1 MNIDEV
7 IKEYDSM
14 FGVKPPREILSY
26 LMQKIDMSREER
38 DIASEIILLNETI
51 GFCRDASIVEEGV
64 RYAKELEH
72 LMQELDFSGRIEYA
86 TTMLNLANA
95 YRGFGMH
102 ADSEKRYAIC
112 EELYGRMLPEGDFL
126 FASLYNNRGLLYQEM
141 KDWDRAVEEFQNAL
155 KIADAHPQHE
165 IEQATTRANLAAALI
180 EASPEGRAAAEDWL
194 QEAIDIFEKDGG
206 KDFHYSAALSAL
218 GALYFHKK
226 DYLGAAECFRK
237 AMKQLYEGTGAS
249 EAYQRVKENYELSM
263 QMAGVEKETAPD
275 EEPAVARS
283 RAFYEDYLK
292 PLIEAVCPEAMN
304 YIAAGYA
311 GEGSEH
317 FGFDDDYSRDHDF
330 ADGCCIWIPAVQA
343 PVFGVAL
350 QDMYRAAYVKC
361 FGTEPDLSMLRQGV
375 LEIDDYF
382 ERLTGIGQ
390 ITMRYYAKGIS
401 DHLYL
406 MDDEQLAGIA
416 AAVHGELFFDGEG
429 TMTKLRSYFLEEM
442 PEEFRRRKLATLTHL
457 FSQAGQYNY
466 LRSMR
471 RADYVTARMYEARAM
486 QTMLQIVFYLNKKY
500 PPYLKLLRR
509 GVAGLPLLPEVGDIA
524 EAIADMPDGRN
535 SVMQNG
541 TDDKA
546 LSFDIVAS
554 LILDTMVQQGL
565 IADYDKKEPFA
576 DRYIAEIA
584 GLIDRKNKETQA
596 PEAKKQET
604 KEPPAEAEESGDT
617 QTQLVEAIIK
627 AEWEQFDKTKNEGGR
642 ADCQDNW
649 NTFSIMRRSQYL
661 TWPEEL
667 LASFYTDLKAAEA
680 TGRNLITEKYGRM
693 MASTAPE
700 RYEEIKQY
708 FPELSEERIK
718 IQEEIIAIQV
728 NWMESFAKQ
737 YPKMAGNARVI
748 HTAEDTPNETS
759 YETYLRGEIGTYSD
773 ATLLLY
779 GRFIALLAQE
789 GKNLAYE
796 TMNNTAQLLGYR
808 DVADAESK
816 L

>member
-1 MNIDEV
+1 
-7 IKEYDSM
+7 
-14 FGVKPPREILSY
+14 
-26 LMQKIDMSREER
+26 
-38 DIASEIILLNETI
+38 
-51 GFCRDASIVEEGV
+51 
-64 RYAKELEH
+64 
-72 LMQELDFSGRIEYA
+72 
-86 TTMLNLANA
+86 
-95 YRGFGMH
+95 
-102 ADSEKRYAIC
+102 
-112 EELYGRMLPEGDFL
+112 
-126 FASLYNNRGLLYQEM
+126 
-141 KDWDRAVEEFQNAL
+141 
-155 KIADAHPQHE
+155 
-165 IEQATTRANLAAALI
+165 
-180 EASPEGRAAAEDWL
+180 
-194 QEAIDIFEKDGG
+194 
-206 KDFHYSAALSAL
+206 
-218 GALYFHKK
+218 
-226 DYLGAAECFRK
+226 
-237 AMKQLYEGTGAS
+237 
-249 EAYQRVKENYELSM
+249 
-263 QMAGVEKETAPD
+263 
-275 EEPAVARS
+275 
-283 RAFYEDYLK
+283 
-292 PLIEAVCPEAMN
+292 
-304 YIAAGYA
+304 
-311 GEGSEH
+311 
-317 FGFDDDYSRDHDF
+317 
-330 ADGCCIWIPAVQA
+330 
-343 PVFGVAL
+343 
-350 QDMYRAAYVKC
+350 
-361 FGTEPDLSMLRQGV
+361 
-375 LEIDDYF
+375 
-382 ERLTGIGQ
+382 
-390 ITMRYYAKGIS
+390 
-401 DHLYL
+401 
-406 MDDEQLAGIA
+406 
-416 AAVHGELFFDGEG
+416 
-429 TMTKLRSYFLEEM
+429 
-442 PEEFRRRKLATLTHL
+442 
-457 FSQAGQYNY
+457 
-466 LRSMR
+466 
-471 RADYVTARMYEARAM
+471 
-486 QTMLQIVFYLNKKY
+486 
-500 PPYLKLLRR
+500 
-509 GVAGLPLLPEVGDIA
+509 
-524 EAIADMPDGRN
+524 
-535 SVMQNG
+535 MQNG

-596 PEAKKQET
+596 PDAKKQEI

-748 HTAEDTPNETS
+748 HTAEDTLNETS